1 MSSAQMDGAASV
13 KFTGDLVPSNNV
25 LKYADV
31 LRFDYITVTH
41 WVPVADGI
49 DRDIGIVLRI
59 GRGDIALAYTPSL
72 NVDPEDYIYNVYMS
86 GNIFLTTEN
95 QIIWIRPR
103 LSNFPVSANGEI
115 VYNVPSPIG
124 V

>member
-1 MSSAQMDGAASV
+1 MPDC
-13 KFTGDLVPSNNV
+13 P
-25 LKYADV
+25 DV

-86 GNIFLTTEN
+86 GNIFLTTEI
-95 QIIWIRPR
+95 QSSWIRPR
-103 LSNFPVSANGEI
+103 LSNFPVTANREI